1 MAFENLFIRKK
12 NDFQGVKLDAVIR
25 EDFAETLELTK
36 NPIENGVNVSDHVIY
51 QPRKYTIQGIVTDTP
66 LGFDA
71 FGEIRDTVTGFFS
84 ASTPSHDTRS
94 TAAYKDLVALKDA
107 AEPLKIQ
114 TGLGEYKDMV
124 ITSITTSKDKT
135 SFRSVPIQMT
145 LEEAVITESQVV
157 QVPKKFLSATGGIKD
172 KGSKAID
179 AGRKAVTAPIDSAE
193 KTITK
198 TVADW
203 VGGLF

>member
-12 NDFQGVKLDAVIR
+12 NDFNGVKLDAVIR

-36 NPIENGVNVSDHVIY
+36 NPIENGVNVADHVIY
-51 QPRKYTIQGIVTDTP
+51 QPRKYTLVGLLTDTP
-66 LGFDA
+66 LGFAA
-71 FGEIRDTVTGFFS
+71 FGAIVDTVTGFFS
-84 ASTPSHDTRS
+84 ASTSSHDTRS
-94 TAAYKDLVALKDA
+94 TTAYKALVALKDA
-107 AEPLKIQ
+107 AEPLTIQ

-135 SFRSVPIQMT
+135 SFRSVPLQMT
-145 LEEAVITESQVV
+145 LEEAIITESQVV
-157 QVPKKFLSATGGIKD
+157 QVPTKFLSSTGGIKN
-172 KGSKAID
+172 KASKAID
-179 AGRKAVTAPIDSAE
+179 AGRKAVTAPIESAE

>member
-66 LGFDA
+66 LGFAA
-71 FGEIRDTVTGFFS
+71 FGAIVDTVTGFFS
-84 ASTPSHDTRS
+84 ASTSSHDTRS
-94 TAAYKDLVALKDA
+94 TTSYKALVALKDA
-107 AEPLKIQ
+107 AEPLTIQ
-114 TGLGEYKDMV
+114 TGLGEYQDMV
-124 ITSITTSKDKT
+124 ITSITTSKDKA
-135 SFRSVPIQMT
+135 SFRSVPLQMT
-145 LEEAVITESQVV
+145 LEEAIITESQVV

-172 KGSKAID
+172 KASKAID

-193 KTITK
+193 KTISK
-198 TVADW
+198 TLLDW
-203 VGGLF
+203 ARGF